1 MITSTVDKHVK
12 LAAIEAGATEFLH
25 KPFDDT
31 ELRIR
36 VQNLLNIRSAQL
48 SLAEQAVELN
58 RKYEDAMARINRR
71 EEEIIW
77 RLSKAI
83 GIRDGD
89 TGNHIDRVSYIAGMI
104 AEELGLDQEFCRMIF
119 LASPLH
125 DVGKLGVPDSVLLKP
140 SKLSADEFK
149 EMQKHT
155 ELGAQI
161 LGGSSSKLI
170 QIAETIAA
178 NHHEKWDGTGY
189 PKGLKGTDIPIEAR
203 IVAIADVLDALCSD
217 RPYKKAWPLD
227 AAFAEILNASGKHF
241 DPACV
246 AAFCRRWPDIRQT
259 FSPAQSNDT
268 ETVSEFNVGK
278 NSMKTETAALSL
290 NGPLTIKSIG
300 SARDILQAFIG
311 ENAQSGKTL
320 SLDIDD
326 TMECDLT
333 LVQLVISARKSVS
346 ARGAKLKLAKP
357 AAGNFLT
364 VIERMGVLTGDKK
377 QDGFWMEGKAA

>member
-1 MITSTVDKHVK
+1 MNIFLIDDSISMIFAFERAINSIADCQIHSFQEPIKALEKLEAIVPDLVLVDYEMPAMNGIEVIRAIRANHQSATVPVIMITSTMSPHIK

-25 KPFDDT
+25 KPFDET

-48 SLAEQAVELN
+48 ALAEQAAELN

-77 RLSKAI
+77 RLSNAI

-89 TGNHIDRVSYIAGMI
+89 TGSHIDRVSYIAGMI
-104 AEELGLDQEFCRMIF
+104 AEELGLEQELCRMIF

-125 DVGKLGVPDSVLLKP
+125 DVGKLGVPDSILLKP
-140 SKLSADEFK
+140 GKLTAQEFR

-189 PKGLKGTDIPIEAR
+189 PKGLKGSDIPIEAR
-203 IVAIADVLDALCSD
+203 IVAVADVLDALCSD
-217 RPYKKAWPLD
+217 RPYKSAWPLD

-246 AAFCRRWPDIRQT
+246 AAFCRRWPEIRQT
-259 FSPAQSNDT
+259 FTSYQRAGDEIAT
-268 ETVSEFNVGK
+268 TFNVGK
-278 NSMKTETAALSL
+278 TA
-290 NGPLTIKSIG
+290 
-300 SARDILQAFIG
+300 
-311 ENAQSGKTL
+311 
-320 SLDIDD
+320 
-326 TMECDLT
+326 
-333 LVQLVISARKSVS
+333 
-346 ARGAKLKLAKP
+346 
-357 AAGNFLT
+357 
-364 VIERMGVLTGDKK
+364 
-377 QDGFWMEGKAA
+377 